1 MKQNKLTLSILE
13 GRFGIFRFE
22 KEPEVPAW
30 VYGSSFFSITSTSE
44 ELSVVCQESS
54 IPADIPADIPVDT
67 RAEKRWSCLKVEGPL
82 DFGLTGI
89 LAGISRTLAE
99 NGVSLFAISTYDT
112 DYILVRET
120 CLERAAGTLKK
131 EYGIRK
137 P

>member
-1 MKQNKLTLSILE
+1 M
-13 GRFGIFRFE
+13 FRFE
-22 KEPEVPAW
+22 KESEVPAW
-30 VYGSSFFSITSTSE
+30 VYGGNFFSIKSTSKK
-44 ELSVVCQESS
+44 LSVACQESS
-54 IPADIPADIPVDT
+54 IPADIPAGT
-67 RAEKRWSCLKVEGPL
+67 RAEKGWSCLKVEGPL

-120 CLERAAGTLKK
+120 DLEHAAGTLKK
-131 EYGIRK
+131 EYGIQK